1 MTRLQARPP
10 YDMAD
15 ARRILTDPAAHRGHP
30 AIRQSAWQFLKE
42 ARGQPVDFARLDA
55 MHGTLQP
62 APRQTSLT
70 DYLDAAC
77 LRVLPRIRARRDQLL
92 NGEGA

>member
-1 MTRLQARPP
+1 MTRLHARPP

-30 AIRQSAWQFLKE
+30 AIRQTAWQFLKE
-42 ARGQPVDFARLDA
+42 ARGEAVDFERLDA

-62 APRQTSLT
+62 APRRTLA
-70 DYLDAAC
+70 DDLIARAEA
-77 LRVLPRIRARRDQLL
+77 VIPRIRARRDQLL
-92 NGEGA
+92 DGEGA